1 MLGDSASVPATA
13 ATVLLVC
20 CEGAEICARRDGGW
34 RNEALAQQGQA
45 MTHKQAH
52 YVLGHTPVEQQRLIK
67 QARFLAPAT
76 EHFLDDAGVGT
87 GMRVLDIGCGM
98 GDVSMLLARRVGPQ
112 GLVVSID
119 LDQASLDTARE
130 RATAAGLA
138 NTRFHRADVATFRD
152 AEPFDAIVGRLV
164 LEFLPDPIA
173 IICRLSH
180 LLRPDGVM
188 ALQEPSWKV
197 WLAYTSHLPL
207 RMAVTTLLR
216 DTFVAGGANTEME
229 LPLYQGFMAAGLKPP
244 QLRLELPVGD
254 APEFRGMLYDLLLA
268 VWPRASSYG
277 LPLANL
283 GDPATLAARLEA
295 ELDATQ
301 AFASFVALVGAFA
314 RKPRG

>member
-1 MLGDSASVPATA
+1 
-13 ATVLLVC
+13 
-20 CEGAEICARRDGGW
+20 
-34 RNEALAQQGQA
+34 
-45 MTHKQAH
+45 MTLKQPH
-52 YVLGHTPVEQQRLIK
+52 YVLGHTPVEQQRLIR
-67 QARFLAPAT
+67 QASFLAPAT
-76 EHFLDDAGVGT
+76 AHFLDDAGVGS

-119 LDQASLDTARE
+119 VDQASIDTARE
-130 RATAAGLA
+130 RATVAGLA
-138 NTRFHRADVATFRD
+138 NTRFHRADIATFRD
-152 AEPFDAIVGRLV
+152 GEPFDAIVGRLV

-173 IICRLSH
+173 TICRLSH

-229 LPLYQGFMAAGLKPP
+229 LPLYQGFLAAGLKPP

-254 APEFRGMLYDLLLA
+254 GPEFRGLLYDLLLA
-268 VWPRASSYG
+268 VWPRAASYG
-277 LPLANL
+277 LPLASL
-283 GDPATLAARLEA
+283 GEPATLAARLDA
-295 ELDATQ
+295 ELDDYQ

>member
-1 MLGDSASVPATA
+1 MPL
-13 ATVLLVC
+13 
-20 CEGAEICARRDGGW
+20 
-34 RNEALAQQGQA
+34 
-45 MTHKQAH
+45 KQAH
-52 YVLGHTPVEQQRLIK
+52 YVLGHTPVEQQRLIR

-76 EHFLDDAGVGT
+76 EHFLDDAGVGP

-98 GDVSMLLARRVGPQ
+98 GDVSMLLARRVGPG

-119 LDQASLDTARE
+119 LDQASIDTARE
-130 RATAAGLA
+130 RARVAGFA
-138 NTRFHRADVATFRD
+138 NTRFHRADIATFRD

-173 IICRLSH
+173 AICQLSH

-216 DTFVAGGANTEME
+216 DTFVAGGVNTEMD
-229 LPLYQGFMAAGLKPP
+229 LPLYQGFKAAGFNQP

-254 APEFRGMLYDLLLA
+254 APEFRGLLHDLLLA

-277 LPLANL
+277 LPLATL
-283 GDPATLAARLEA
+283 GDPATLATRLDA
-295 ELDATQ
+295 ELNAHQ

-314 RKPRG
+314 RKPTG